1 MNLFD
6 KKDYFVF
13 MLALVFGLIGMG
25 FYLVSYHFWLD
36 HKFVDSIRE
45 QIQQQVQQQQKK

>member
-1 MNLFD
+1 MNVFE

-13 MLALVFGLIGMG
+13 MLALVIGILGMG
-25 FYLVSYHFWLD
+25 LYLTGYHLWLD

-45 QIQQQVQQQQKK
+45 QIINQQNQQKK